1 MQCGWCA
8 AASGAS
14 TSALHGQLH
23 SGAIHIGDKM
33 EATISRITDVVEL
46 HLSHRPRRRTPRLRQ
61 RHAGWGQLSHDVV
74 HRDLAQ
80 QQLRQCGDDQG
91 RRGQRYDAGAR
102 WPGRCAAEP
111 HHRQPSQGRQQE
123 QRGGATNG
131 IAVYDFSDNA
141 RQVTIADTVISNN
154 RSIAVGKHGS
164 AVVYGGGIVNNRLL
178 ELNRVT
184 VRGNTA
190 DAQSPSAIAQG
201 GGSGTAY
208 CCPGRP
214 YG

>member
-1 MQCGWCA
+1 MR
-8 AASGAS
+8 ASGAS

-23 SGAIHIGDKM
+23 SGAIHIGDKIK
-33 EATISRITDVVEL
+33 ATISRITMSWNSISAIDPAGEPLAFDSAMLAGDSSVTMSYTVISHNSNYVNVATTKDVGVSGTTLEL
-46 HLSHRPRRRTPRLRQ
+46 DGPADVRRSRITDNRVK
-61 RHAGWGQLSHDVV
+61 VV
-74 HRDLAQ
+74 SKSGEA
-80 QQLRQCGDDQG
+80 
-91 RRGQRYDAGAR
+91 
-102 WPGRCAAEP
+102 
-111 HHRQPSQGRQQE
+111 
-123 QRGGATNG
+123 GATNG